1 MKILFDKQEKF
12 TVLKPEEQRVDSL
25 IAPQFKSQIVL
36 TASEGVKNLII
47 DLSTVEYMDS
57 SGLSALLVAD
67 RLCKSNNGVFVLTGL
82 QDPIKRI
89 VEISH
94 LNDVIVIVGSLVEA
108 KEYVILSDIENSLLD
123 E

>member
-25 IAPQFKSQIVL
+25 IAPQLKSQIVL

-47 DLSTVEYMDS
+47 DLTTVEYMDS

-82 QDPIKRI
+82 QDPIKKI

-94 LNDVIVIVGSLVEA
+94 LNDVIVIVGTLIEA
-108 KEYVILSDIENSLLD
+108 KDYVIMSDIENSLLD

>member
-1 MKILFDKQEKF
+1 MKILFDKQDKF

-25 IAPQFKSQIVL
+25 IAPQLKSQIVL
-36 TASEGVKNLII
+36 TASEGVKNMII

-82 QDPIKRI
+82 QEAIKKI

-94 LNDVIVIVGSLVEA
+94 LNDVIVIVGSLIEA
-108 KEYVILSDIENSLLD
+108 KDYVIMSDIENSLLD